1 MSIGRIV
8 FSVDC
13 QQRLKNVILR
23 KTRSKF
29 REAHSP
35 RLTPLHETHHI
46 SVNFANIFIKFGE
59 NILETHVFQKNVKIK

>member
-13 QQRLKNVILR
+13 QRGGKCNSEENAFKVPR
-23 KTRSKF
+23 GSF
-29 REAHSP
+29 A

-46 SVNFANIFIKFGE
+46 SVNFANFFIKFGG
-59 NILETHVFQKNVKIK
+59 NILETYVFQKM